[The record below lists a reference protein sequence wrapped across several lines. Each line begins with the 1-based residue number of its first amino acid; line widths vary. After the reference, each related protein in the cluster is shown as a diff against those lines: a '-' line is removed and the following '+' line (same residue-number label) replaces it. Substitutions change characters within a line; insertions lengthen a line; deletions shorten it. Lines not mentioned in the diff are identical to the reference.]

1 MITNLHSISRR
12 DIMRDII
19 KKYHGTSRYYKI
31 NEHLANK
38 IITRIF
44 ELKVEQLYNTGCVTI
59 GHGLGDIIITSFDTN
74 TDDLKYFTIDWKRTK
89 ELWFNNDKAKQNKT
103 LVRDLSATKQTYFK
117 WINKGTTPN
126 LSYYSFRPSRIL
138 RRQLYKDTI
147 NNKPIMFL
155 SNE

>member
-19 KKYHGTSRYYKI
+19 KRYHNTSRYYKI

-44 ELKVEQLYNTGCVTI
+44 ELKVEQLYNTGYVTI

-89 ELWFNNDKAKQNKT
+89 ELWSNNVKAKQNKT
-103 LVRDLSATKQTYFK
+103 LVRDLSATKQTYFR

>member
-12 DIMRDII
+12 NIMREII
-19 KKYHGTSRYYKI
+19 KKHHGTSRYYKI
-31 NEHLANK
+31 TEHLANK

-44 ELKVEQLYNTGCVTI
+44 ELKIEQLYNIGYITI

-89 ELWFNNDKAKQNKT
+89 ELWSNNIKAKQNKT
-103 LVRDLSATKQTYFK
+103 LVRDLSTTKQTHFK

-126 LSYYSFRPSRIL
+126 LCYYSFKPNRIL
-138 RRQLYKDTI
+138 HYG
-147 NNKPIMFL
+147 
-155 SNE
+155 